1 MASAQIIN
9 LDNWDIDQTLFIE
22 KTNSTIPMPTPTEST
37 PVQRSY
43 AGALLKSP
51 EGAAAA
57 GAIKRTRKQ
66 QTYVLY
72 KITPANIKTD
82 DLQFADN
89 LQII

>member
-1 MASAQIIN
+1 MASAQIN

-22 KTNSTIPMPTPTEST
+22 KTPTPTEST

-57 GAIKRTRKQ
+57 GAIKRTLKQ
-66 QTYVLY
+66 QTYVFILS
-72 KITPANIKTD
+72 IRDRSPRALT
-82 DLQFADN
+82 
-89 LQII
+89 